1 MILRAEENINRV
13 DRSAFD
19 RIPMSADTNIYE
31 NVISY
36 FENEFGDVKRKLEEG
51 DLDDFKERVLVS
63 QKITEALHLLSPYV
77 RTEWRARQLVKDGEK
92 LKKELLS
99 VRDMIKQKPL
109 PVFVICFA
117 SKLLCGS

>member
-1 MILRAEENINRV
+1 
-13 DRSAFD
+13 
-19 RIPMSADTNIYE
+19 MSVETNIYE
-31 NVISY
+31 NVIKY
-36 FENEFGDVKRKLEEG
+36 FEAEFGEVKRKMEEG
-51 DLDDFKERVLVS
+51 DLDDFKERVVVS

-99 VRDMIKQKPL
+99 VRDMIRQKPL

-117 SKLLCGS
+117 TKLVCGS